1 MIRKAYT
8 WGVDL
13 VSVSALC
20 QFCNVPGFE
29 NNPRDLSWWSEH
41 PFLNDGSFEIMQCFA
56 WGQHSLCRSSLNL
69 SRFKFII
76 QLCQVFEYLW
86 GSYIASFSLTCVT
99 RVMRLSLPH
108 RLVGLKLHV
117 PESIFE
123 NCESLLQIGFVHMQF
138 FLSLDV
144 FRLGCLVY
152 RPTAGRAC

>member
-86 GSYIASFSLTCVT
+86 GKLYRLFQPYMCNKGDETQLTSQTCRAKVTCSWKYFWKLWVTLTNWICAYAVFSLT
-99 RVMRLSLPH
+99 RRFPFGLLSIQAH
-108 RLVGLKLHV
+108 CR
-117 PESIFE
+117 
-123 NCESLLQIGFVHMQF
+123 
-138 FLSLDV
+138 
-144 FRLGCLVY
+144 
-152 RPTAGRAC
+152 